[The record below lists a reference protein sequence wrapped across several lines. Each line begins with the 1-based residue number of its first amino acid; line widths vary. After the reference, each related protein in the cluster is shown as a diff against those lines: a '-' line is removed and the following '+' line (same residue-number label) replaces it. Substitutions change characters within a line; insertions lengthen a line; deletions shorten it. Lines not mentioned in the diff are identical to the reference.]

1 MNTYGMCN
9 MWEMSVC
16 DKKNQ
21 LEKKKRKRGIL
32 SSLRLRSAK
41 SQIKRKKKNSGMLCM
56 FM

>member
-1 MNTYGMCN
+1 MNTYGMCS
-9 MWEMSVC
+9 MWKMSVC

-41 SQIKRKKKNSGMLCM
+41 SQIKRKNKNSGMLCM